1 MIADWKDLNHDERVT
16 VCRQMDAQFTNRRA
30 EWQKSHKHSYHY
42 AIKNGI
48 IVRKRAENGNGE
60 KNPTATTR
68 IGAIA
73 AYRDELHHR
82 LKHNPALER
91 MAGEELAK
99 SVDMGWP
106 AERCVAHVEKLL
118 GVVA

>member
-1 MIADWKDLNHDERVT
+1 MTANWKDLSEAERVT
-16 VCRQMDAQFTNRRA
+16 VCRQMDAQFIGRRA
-30 EWQKSHKHSYHY
+30 EWQKTHKKSYEF
-42 AIKNGI
+42 AILNN
-48 IVRKRAENGNGE
+48 IVERKVPNRTHPNWISAE
-60 KNPTATTR
+60 TR

-73 AYRDELHHR
+73 AYRDGLHHR

-106 AERCVAHVEKLL
+106 AERCVAHVEKLF